1 MGSENGVC
9 LLELTDTEETRK
21 MWPFT
26 FRAEYR
32 IELLED
38 RLRTTLQIQNPIK
51 NSNTAEFFF
60 TTALHSYFAV
70 GNIEAC
76 TIAGEFQGSQKIDKT
91 ETPPEVTKGASD
103 TLSISKFT
111 EEIYKDILPGK
122 VVLQDPS
129 KGELEIIS
137 GGGWKDVVIW
147 NPYGDENMGASK
159 FVCVESAA
167 LEPVTLIPDAVW
179 EATMDLV
186 PKPKL

>member
-38 RLRTTLQIQNPIK
+38 RLRTTLQIQNPVK
-51 NSNTAEFFF
+51 SPSTEEFFF

-76 TIAGEFQGSQKIDKT
+76 KIEGEFQGSQKIDKT
-91 ETPPEVTKGASD
+91 ETPPKVTKGASD
-103 TLSISKFT
+103 TLSIT
-111 EEIYKDILPGK
+111 IHRRD
-122 VVLQDPS
+122 LQEHIARE
-129 KGELEIIS
+129 GR
-137 GGGWKDVVIW
+137 
-147 NPYGDENMGASK
+147 
-159 FVCVESAA
+159 SAGSF
-167 LEPVTLIPDAVW
+167 
-179 EATMDLV
+179 
-186 PKPKL
+186 